1 MSSKVFFFSGASYYR
16 YDRGD
21 DRVDDG
27 YPLLVSG
34 QWAGLAAAGL
44 GDRIDAAVNWENG
57 KLYLFRGGAYVRYDL
72 ASDRVDDGYPTQIA
86 TEWPALAHVGFGS
99 DLDAAINWGNGK
111 AYFFK
116 GRQYVRYDIATDTV
130 DEGFP
135 IDIAVGWP
143 GFANA
148 GFVDALSGAVNWGDG
163 KAFFFRGGQYLRFD
177 IANNSVD
184 DGYPLDI
191 AAHWPGLPAGVR
203 AVVDAVDLV
212 SELWLEGAEVV
223 RSPVNGPHYAV
234 APWRGVLHT
243 TEGPTLDAA
252 LGSFR
257 STNFWPHLT
266 IEPKTLRVVQHLPL
280 TIGARALSDS
290 IGPENSM
297 RCVQIEIVGFA
308 AETPTWAPEQLAF
321 VRSVMRQVEAA
332 VPIPRSSGLAFL
344 DAAGVNR
351 TPSNRMTLDSWKRF
365 SGWCGHQHAPGENHW
380 DPGAIDIDTL
390 LAG

>member
-1 MSSKVFFFSGASYYR
+1 MSSKVYFFLGATYYR
-16 YDRGD
+16 YDRGG

-27 YPLLVSG
+27 YPLAVAAN
-34 QWAGLAAAGL
+34 WPGLAAAGF

-57 KLYLFRGGAYVRYDL
+57 KLYFFRGAAYVRYDL
-72 ASDRVDDGYPTQIA
+72 AGDRVDDGFPRQIA
-86 TEWPALAHVGFGS
+86 EGWPSLANAGFGS
-99 DLDAAINWGNGK
+99 DIDAALNWGNGK

-116 GRQYVRYDIATDTV
+116 GGRYVRYDIAADKV
-130 DEGFP
+130 DDGFP
-135 IDIAVGWP
+135 VGIANGWP

-148 GFVDALSGAVNWGDG
+148 GFAEGLSGALNWGDG
-163 KAFFFRGGQYLRFD
+163 KAYFFRGAQYLRYD
-177 IANNSVD
+177 IANDLVD
-184 DGYPLDI
+184 DGYPLAI
-191 AAHWPGLPAGVR
+191 AGNWPGLPADVR
-203 AVVDAVDLV
+203 AVVDGLDLV
-212 SELWLEGAEVV
+212 SELWLSGAEVV
-223 RSPVNGPHYAV
+223 RSPVSGPRYAV

-243 TEGPTLDAA
+243 TEGATCDAA
-252 LGSFR
+252 LTAFR

-266 IEPKTLRVVQHLPL
+266 IEPRTLRVVQHLPL

-321 VRSVMRQVEAA
+321 VGGVMRQIEGA
-332 VPIPRSSGLAFL
+332 VPVPHRSGLTFL

-351 TPSNRMTLDSWKRF
+351 TPSNRMTLDAWKRF
-365 SGWCGHQHAPGENHW
+365 AGWCGHQHAPGENHW
-380 DPGAIDIDTL
+380 DPGAIDIDAL